1 MNDTLKIFKKFQL
14 LRPNEISGAYMH
26 NLSDLEKYRLSKTAR
41 VWGYINSLA
50 FEIAKDLE
58 LDTSDKSILLNASLL
73 IHNSIFE
80 QDDKKTE
87 KSYNEMFRQMSKT
100 KVLKEIFA
108 EAAKDAMRDMLNIR
122 NNVKDDTPSS
132 SISNFP
138 RLDNWIISY
147 CRSLKD
153 NK

>member
-1 MNDTLKIFKKFQL
+1 MI
-14 LRPNEISGAYMH
+14 
-26 NLSDLEKYRLSKTAR
+26 
-41 VWGYINSLA
+41 
-50 FEIAKDLE
+50 
-58 LDTSDKSILLNASLL
+58 
-73 IHNSIFE
+73 
-80 QDDKKTE
+80 KKTE